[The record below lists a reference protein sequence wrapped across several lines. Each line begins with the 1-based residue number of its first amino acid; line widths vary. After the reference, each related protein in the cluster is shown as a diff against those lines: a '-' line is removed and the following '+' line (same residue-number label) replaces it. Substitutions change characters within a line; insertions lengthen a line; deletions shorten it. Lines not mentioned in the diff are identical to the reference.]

1 MTLDQVSENQE
12 VVVKNLLGGFGLR
25 RRLHGLGIYPGERLK
40 VLNSAL
46 MRGPILLEVRGVE
59 VAIGR
64 GVAGKVEVEL
74 WTGKK

>member
-1 MTLDQVSENQE
+1 MTLDQAKENQI
-12 VVVKNLLGGFGLR
+12 VMVKNLLGGFGFR

-40 VLNSAL
+40 VLNSAV

-64 GVAGKVEVEL
+64 GVASKVEVEP
-74 WTGKK
+74 WQETK